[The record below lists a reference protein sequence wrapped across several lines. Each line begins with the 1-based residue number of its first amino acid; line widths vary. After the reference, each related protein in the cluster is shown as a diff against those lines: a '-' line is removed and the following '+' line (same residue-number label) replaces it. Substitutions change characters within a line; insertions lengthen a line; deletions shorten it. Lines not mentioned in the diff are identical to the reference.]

1 MARLLFSVILL
12 AAAAHPQDKP
22 IAVLDQCCVLS
33 PDDIKTLDQGR
44 PIGRLIKF
52 GDDADIAIMGA
63 IRLSVPK
70 EAFLRWYR
78 NVENY
83 KYSELVEQA
92 VPFHV
97 PPRPEDVATF
107 VIDANQLK
115 LMRECKP
122 AGCGFKLSRET
133 ISQLQSQLDW
143 SQPGVGA
150 KAESLARSVLLRYV
164 TRYVQQGDA
173 ALAKY
178 NDKPEEIDVRGT
190 FRELLQSSPYVKA
203 AFPALYDR
211 LWSYPGAAQS
221 GQKDDLFYWSR
232 ERYGFGLKSL
242 INVSHTTTF
251 QASPAVTVLA
261 NRQIWASHYY
271 DGSLSVTVL
280 VDANP
285 GTYLVFLNRSRIDL
299 LKSGGLKRWLV
310 KRFAPGAI
318 RKEVTALKRQ
328 VEAQP

>member
-1 MARLLFSVILL
+1 
-12 AAAAHPQDKP
+12 
-22 IAVLDQCCVLS
+22 
-33 PDDIKTLDQGR
+33 
-44 PIGRLIKF
+44 
-52 GDDADIAIMGA
+52 MGA

-70 EAFLRWYR
+70 ESFLRWYR

-97 PPRPEDVATF
+97 PPRPEDASSF

-115 LMRECKP
+115 LMKECRP
-122 AGCGFKLSRET
+122 ANCGFKLSNET
-133 ISQLQSQLDW
+133 ITQLQSQLDW
-143 SQPGVGA
+143 RQEDVSS
-150 KAESLARSVLLRYV
+150 KAENLARSILLRYV

-178 NDKPEEIDVRGT
+178 NDKPEEIDVRNT
-190 FRELLQSSPYVKA
+190 FRGLLESSPYIKA

-211 LWSYPGAAQS
+211 LWNYRGVQQS
-221 GQKDDLFYWSR
+221 AEKDDLFYWSR

-251 QASPAVTVLA
+251 RASPAITVLA

-271 DGSLSVTVL
+271 DGSLSITVL

-299 LKSGGLKRWLV
+299 LKSGGVKRWLV